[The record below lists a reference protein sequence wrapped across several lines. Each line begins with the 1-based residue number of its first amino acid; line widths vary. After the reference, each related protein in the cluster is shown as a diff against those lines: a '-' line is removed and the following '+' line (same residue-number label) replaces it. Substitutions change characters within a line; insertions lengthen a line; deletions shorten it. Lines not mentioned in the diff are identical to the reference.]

1 MNKPKYN
8 LSFSFES
15 RLLWKFTEDGK
26 TLKSFGLVYDE
37 KIKWFDCEPQSILE
51 LKAALGN
58 KIFFG
63 NISLFYDS
71 LNLIG
76 SGASCKV
83 CQVLRKSDQTLFAAK
98 CVSKKYLN
106 SKRSPDRLVQ

>member
-1 MNKPKYN
+1 MGLQQDNLHRRSTKNDIRQEKLQHKPKYT

-26 TLKSFGLVYDE
+26 ILKSFGLVYDE
-37 KIKWFDCEPQSILE
+37 KIKWFDCESQSILD
-51 LKAALGN
+51 LKLALGN
-58 KIFFG
+58 KLFFG

-83 CQVLRKSDQTLFAAK
+83 C
-98 CVSKKYLN
+98 
-106 SKRSPDRLVQ
+106 